1 MCLFDGTSVVF
12 FFFSSRRRHT
22 RCALVTGVQTC
33 ALPILAAFEMA
44 IQMKLRAI
52 GHEMKGTM
60 HNLIEK
66 GRKCGIIPPIA
77 PGTVSAQ
84 DPFEALVKIR
94 NAIAHGTT
102 DVHTPASAFD
112 VLKACSIQIERLYA

>member
-1 MCLFDGTSVVF
+1 MIPRPPRSTLTDTLFPYTTLFRSQ
-12 FFFSSRRRHT
+12 
-22 RCALVTGVQTC
+22 A
-33 ALPILAAFEMA
+33 LAAFEMA

-112 VLKACSIQIERLYA
+112 VIKACSIQIERLYA

>member
-1 MCLFDGTSVVF
+1 
-12 FFFSSRRRHT
+12 
-22 RCALVTGVQTC
+22 
-33 ALPILAAFEMA
+33 MA

-84 DPFEALVKIR
+84 DPFAALVKIR

-112 VLKACSIQIERLYA
+112 VLKEIGRASCRERVWQYVLVWVVAGSLKKKKQR